1 MAQHLS
7 AEQTRDFDQ
16 RLRGRHQE
24 LREEVHRALME
35 SEDQQFQALAG
46 RVHDPGEESVADLIT
61 DLHFRQVD
69 HLAQELYA
77 VESAMGRL
85 RNGTYGV
92 CIDCGTEINPERLNV
107 VPTAIRCIDCQS
119 RRENEYGAVGGTP
132 TL

>member
-7 AEQTRDFDQ
+7 AEQTRQFQD
-16 RLRGRHQE
+16 RLVQRHQT
-24 LREEVHRALME
+24 LRQEVHEALME

-46 RVHDPGEESVADLIT
+46 RVHDPAEESVADLIT
-61 DLHFRQVD
+61 DLNIRQVD

-77 VESAMGRL
+77 VESSLGRL

-92 CIDCGTEINPERLNV
+92 CIDCGTDINVERLNA
-107 VPTAIRCIDCQS
+107 VPTALRCIDCQS
-119 RRENEYGAVGGTP
+119 RFENEYATGGTP